1 MKRFN
6 ADTFGRGRASRRGDK
21 SMLGAGAML
30 VAHPQL
36 TQSCFNH
43 AVIVLLDYGRDSGA
57 MGCVLNYS
65 TNFGLNDILENVRY
79 EGVPVFGGGPVGLDR
94 LFFFAYAWRGHL
106 ARSKCRDSRIVGRRR
121 F

>member
-1 MKRFN
+1 MTMKRFN

-36 TQSCFNH
+36 TQSCFNY

-94 LFFFAYAWRGHL
+94 LFFFAYAW
-106 ARSKCRDSRIVGRRR
+106 
-121 F
+121 

>member
-94 LFFFAYAWRGHL
+94 LFF
-106 ARSKCRDSRIVGRRR
+106 
-121 F
+121 